1 MIRLKECRLP
11 LEHGKKDIEKKIEK
25 QLGISKKQIINY
37 KIHKKSID
45 ARKKPTLFVVYSIDV
60 EIVGEEQYLA
70 RNTNK
75 KVEKVRETLYSYPK
89 QGKEK
94 MKGRPIV
101 IGSGPGGLFCA
112 YLLAKTGYEPIVLEQ
127 GESIEKRKKTGK
139 QGN

>member
-75 KVEKVRETLYSYPK
+75 KVEKVRETLYS
-89 QGKEK
+89 
-94 MKGRPIV
+94 
-101 IGSGPGGLFCA
+101 
-112 YLLAKTGYEPIVLEQ
+112 
-127 GESIEKRKKTGK
+127 
-139 QGN
+139 